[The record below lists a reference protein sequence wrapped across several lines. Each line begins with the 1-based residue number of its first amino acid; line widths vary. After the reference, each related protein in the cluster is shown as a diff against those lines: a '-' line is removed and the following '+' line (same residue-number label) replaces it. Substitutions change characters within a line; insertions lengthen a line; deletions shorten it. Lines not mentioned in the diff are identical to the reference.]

1 MPELITSGQLLTP
14 ARLNGRHYDETTT
27 GFVVG
32 VDLTLLNFQLRRTAG
47 VCVLIVHLSFDT
59 AGNLSGS
66 GNLPDRELGTLP
78 AGWGPTGQ
86 SVMWAGDNGYY
97 TVTGIIHAS
106 NGVVEARAAV
116 GDIEA
121 GTNLRLTA
129 TYIN

>member
-1 MPELITSGQLLTP
+1 MPELIASGNWLTP
-14 ARLNGRHYDETTT
+14 TRLNGRYYEEVTT
-27 GFVVG
+27 GFTVG
-32 VDLTLLNFQLRRTAG
+32 SDLTLLNFQIRRTAG

-106 NGVVEARAAV
+106 NGVVEARAAG
-116 GDIEA
+116 GDIA
-121 GTNLRLTA
+121 ASTNLRLTA
-129 TYIN
+129 TYIH